1 MSFPLYIHCPCY
13 IPFFDDSCR
22 GDRQGLSLLA
32 FLSLLSIVPEIPD
45 DGLPAVVH
53 MNMLDADELLTT
65 AAQASKNLNLGR
77 IGPHQASRR

>member
-32 FLSLLSIVPEIPD
+32 FLSLLSIVPEITD
-45 DGLPAVVH
+45 DRLPAIVH
-53 MNMLDADELLTT
+53 MDMLDANKLL
-65 AAQASKNLNLGR
+65 AAATQPSKYLDL
-77 IGPHQASRR
+77 S